1 MCGEFY
7 CVLDRLV
14 NEPRRAAQD
23 WVGIILI
30 NEKKEVHSVINNN
43 KVQYEQNINYKTR
56 ASMKLWLDQI
66 LAEFKIR

>member
-14 NEPRRAAQD
+14 NEPRRASQG
-23 WVGIILI
+23 WVGIFLI

-43 KVQYEQNINYKTR
+43 KVQYEQNKKYK
-56 ASMKLWLDQI
+56 L
-66 LAEFKIR
+66 